1 MLTVALDIREIDGAL
16 EAMEK
21 QSRLF
26 GQAAIRGTEATALMH
41 TRHTINTKLTEAN
54 PPYLNQRT
62 GALAFSVAESIR
74 QERATL
80 VGDRVRTAYG
90 TDKHYG
96 YKHEVGGTY
105 KEAVRAHSRRVKSR
119 NVKSGR
125 ALAASG
131 VAFVK
136 AHTRTRTY
144 RARRMFATA
153 ITQLANESA
162 IPLARAIDILLREG
176 RIASLSTLLAGTLGA
191 NPARIRRQ

>member
-1 MLTVALDIREIDGAL
+1 MLTVAIDIREIDGAI
-16 EAMEK
+16 EAMETR
-21 QSRLF
+21 SRLF

-54 PPYLNQRT
+54 PPFLNQRT
-62 GALAFSVAESIR
+62 GALAYSVSESIK

-80 VGDRVRTAYG
+80 VGDRVRAVYG
-90 TDKHYG
+90 TDKDYG

-105 KEAVRAHSRRVKSR
+105 KEQVRAHTRRVKSR
-119 NVKSGR
+119 NVRSGR
-125 ALAASG
+125 ALNATG

-136 AHTRTRTY
+136 AHTRNRTY

-153 ITQLANESA
+153 LAQLSA
-162 IPLARAIDILLREG
+162 EATIPIARAMETLLKDG
-176 RIASLSTLLAGTLGA
+176 RIADIRSLLAGTLGA